1 MSASA
6 ACQTPSA
13 SASPLA
19 FLGPA
24 FAFLVVMLGTT
35 LPTPLYPLYQAEYG
49 FSQLVISVIFA
60 AYALGV
66 IGALIVTARWSDQ
79 LGRRPMLFAGMLV
92 AALSDAVF
100 LLGDN
105 LAWLLVGRVISGVS
119 AGIFTGTA
127 TVAVI
132 ELAPPVWKAR
142 ATLAATAVNMG
153 GLGLGPMTAG
163 VFGAWLPAPLA
174 LPYGLHLVLL
184 SVGIVLVWRTPE
196 TVARAVNPRL
206 SIQRLSLPP
215 EVRRVFLPAVLAGFA
230 GFAVLGFFTAMVPA
244 FMQQVL
250 DQHNLALIGLVAGMV
265 FFASTLGQALQGR
278 ITAAWRLPL
287 GCLMVI
293 AGALLIGTGILQ
305 ETLTVFLGG
314 ALFAGAGQGIAF
326 RAGLG
331 AIAAACPASQRGA
344 VTSTFF
350 VVVYIALSIP
360 VVGIG
365 LAARQLGLTATG
377 AGFAGLVALLC
388 AVALVLVLRNAR
400 RTA

>member
-1 MSASA
+1 
-6 ACQTPSA
+6 
-13 SASPLA
+13 
-19 FLGPA
+19 
-24 FAFLVVMLGTT
+24 MLGTT
-35 LPTPLYPLYQAEYG
+35 LPTPLYPLYQAAYG
-49 FSQLVISVIFA
+49 FSQLLITVIFA

-79 LGRRPMLFAGMLV
+79 LGRRPLLLAGLLV
-92 AALSDAVF
+92 AAASDALF
-100 LLGDN
+100 LLGDGLGML
-105 LAWLLVGRVISGVS
+105 LAGRVVSGIS

-132 ELAPPVWKAR
+132 ELAPEAWKPR

-163 VFGAWLPAPLA
+163 VFGAYLPAPLA
-174 LPYGLHLVLL
+174 LPYVLHLVLL
-184 SVGIVLVWRTPE
+184 AIGLMLVWRAPE
-196 TVARAVNPRL
+196 TVARAAHPQLRV
-206 SIQRLSLPP
+206 QRLSLPP
-215 EVRRVFLPAVLAGFA
+215 EVRGVFLPAVLAGFA

-250 DQHNLALIGLVAGMV
+250 GQHSLALIGLVAGMV
-265 FFASTLGQALQGR
+265 FFSSTLGQVLQGR
-278 ITAAWRLPL
+278 ITPSWRLPL
-287 GCLMVI
+287 GCLIVI

-305 ETLTVFLGG
+305 AALTVFLCG
-314 ALFAGAGQGIAF
+314 ALFAGVGQGIAF

-331 AIAAACPASQRGA
+331 AIAAACPGSQRGA

-350 VVVYIALSIP
+350 VIVYIALSIP

-365 LAARQLGLTATG
+365 LAARYLGLVATG

-388 AVALVLVLRNAR
+388 SVALVLVLRGAR
-400 RTA
+400 RSG